1 MRIVFVCTGNTCRS
15 PMAARLLQQ
24 AARQR
29 GLDWEIESAG
39 LYAMAGSPMT
49 EQAAQALRRR
59 GVADT
64 AHRAQVVDAEL
75 VARAD
80 LVLAMTSQHA
90 AELKRRFPE
99 ASQKIHE
106 LAKFAGHSSADVAD
120 PFGGDEAAYDR
131 CAQEIERHL
140 RDVLE
145 KLAPGREPVSAD
157 SEETGHEDCDCQ

>member
-1 MRIVFVCTGNTCRS
+1 MHIVFVCTGNTCRS
-15 PMAARLLQQ
+15 PMAAHLLQH

-29 GLDWEIESAG
+29 GLDWVIESAG

-49 EQAAQALRRR
+49 EQAAQVLRRR

-64 AHRAQVVDAEL
+64 AHRAQAVNAEL

-80 LVLAMTSQHA
+80 LILAMTSQHA

-140 RDVLE
+140 KALLE
-145 KLAPGREPVSAD
+145 KLAPDRKPVSAD